1 MAVWQQSDSVN
12 LSQTVATVTSP
23 FQRPLGDLLS
33 AVVCVA
39 WTFVVFVFDCVAS
52 LTDMQVFSS
61 FWTCLLCYLHAR
73 PLKQLTALLFPAAQA
88 SVASLSYT
96 HFRFW
101 SYSLQDPRFIFC
113 LPPLSIT
120 ASCQV
125 ISSSFA
131 VWQRLSYMFPVLLF
145 LCVSLRR

>member
-23 FQRPLGDLLS
+23 FQHPLGELLS
-33 AVVCVA
+33 AIVCVA
-39 WTFVVFVFDCVAS
+39 WTFVVFVFDCVRS
-52 LTDMQVFSS
+52 LRNVQVFSS
-61 FWTCLLCYLHAR
+61 FRTCLLCHLHAITF
-73 PLKQLTALLFPAAQA
+73 KQLTTLLFPAAQA
-88 SVASLSYT
+88 SAASLSYT

-125 ISSSFA
+125 ILSSFA